1 MRNKVGRITLL
12 SIVTALVVA
21 ACGSSG
27 TPVPEYPPDPQAE
40 NGATTVEVERV
51 AIEPQPE
58 PPQPEAPPP
67 VQVVAGENT
76 PIEGATPSLRITSPR
91 NGAKIGRAPVQVRAT
106 LRNWVLAADPGNH
119 VHFIVDN
126 EPYIAVR
133 DLAQPVDLAALVQAN
148 LGHPLAAGTHVL
160 RVFPSRGQHESIKDA
175 GAFQVLTFVYQTPTP
190 GFTFDVRAPLLTYS
204 RPKGCAVAGQRV
216 LLDFFVANTT
226 LAADGVK
233 VHYTIDGG
241 TSGDI
246 VTWVPHYIEN
256 LAVGEH
262 TIRLTLVGADGQ
274 PIAGM
279 FNDTTRTITVA
290 ESCAPPAPA
299 AGAAPAPVAGAAPA
313 AATMPDMPMEHGAH

>member
-1 MRNKVGRITLL
+1 MRSNLVKISLL
-12 SIVTALVVA
+12 SIAAALVAV
-21 ACGSSG
+21 ACGG
-27 TPVPEYPPDPQAE
+27 TSAPAPEYPPDPQAE

-51 AIEPQPE
+51 DAQPQPE
-58 PPQPEAPPP
+58 PQPPEPPP
-67 VQVVAGENT
+67 VQVVAGESSAL
-76 PIEGATPSLRITSPR
+76 EGAMPTLRVASPR
-91 NGAKIGRAPVQVRAT
+91 NGAKVARSPVMVRAS

-126 EPYIAVR
+126 EPYMAVR
-133 DLAQPVDLAALVQAN
+133 DLSQPIDLTALVQTN
-148 LGHPLAAGTHVL
+148 LGHELAPGTHVL
-160 RVFPSRGQHESIKDA
+160 RAFPSRGQHESIKDP

-190 GFTFDVRAPLLTYS
+190 GFAFDVTAPLLTYS

-226 LAADGVK
+226 LSATGTK
-233 VHYTIDGG
+233 VHYTIDGA

-246 VTWVPHYIEN
+246 TTWVPHYIEN
-256 LAVGEH
+256 LALGEH

-290 ESCAPPAPA
+290 EQCTPPAAAPGATPA
-299 AGAAPAPVAGAAPA
+299 AGA
-313 AATMPDMPMEHGAH
+313 MPDMPMGH